1 MTDPSNPSQ
10 APAGVPQCYR
20 HPGRE
25 TWIRCQR
32 CERPICPD
40 CMREAA
46 VGFQCPDCV
55 AQGAKETRTGVGRF
69 GGARSGDPRRTT
81 LALIAVNVA
90 VFVAA
95 LTTGGFSSWIASR
108 LMLTP
113 VGRCFSDDR
122 SGWYPTADGAA
133 CERIPGAEW
142 APGFVDGAWWQA
154 ITYGFM
160 HVDVLH
166 IAFNC
171 LALWV
176 LGPALEQ
183 VFGRTRFLA
192 IYFVSILAG
201 GATILWFAGAY
212 TPTLGASGGVFG
224 LLGAMLVLT
233 WKVGGDLRGLGA
245 LLAINVVITLL
256 VPNIS
261 WQGHLGGFVGGLAVA
276 LVLVTAPR
284 GGKRQLAQWGGV
296 AVLVALCVLSLV
308 LRATVWSPV

>member
-1 MTDPSNPSQ
+1 
-10 APAGVPQCYR
+10 
-20 HPGRE
+20 
-25 TWIRCQR
+25 
-32 CERPICPD
+32 
-40 CMREAA
+40 
-46 VGFQCPDCV
+46 
-55 AQGAKETRTGVGRF
+55 VGRF